1 MKLSIIDVSTVAPNE
16 TRTDALMNSIELAQK
31 AEKQGYERFW
41 VAEHHGAG
49 FIAGRAPEVL
59 IAAIAGNTSSIKVG
73 SGAVLLN
80 HYSVFKVAEV
90 YCTLNELYPGR
101 IDLGAGRATTGPV
114 TDYALQQDRSDRFQS
129 DSDQQI
135 VELVAWL
142 ENGFPA
148 NHPFA
153 EVPIRTIDSLPEL
166 HLLGSSPWSGNAAS
180 QLGLRYVMAGFI
192 NQRTS
197 YQIIDSYRKS
207 FKPSTGKSGVKA
219 PEVILALH
227 AVCADTV
234 EEARIQLAPVH
245 IMYRNLSKGILDV
258 PLPTP
263 QDAIEQLGGMP
274 ELELYVPGSKILPK
288 FVGGTFEMVKEQFE
302 NIARDFEIE
311 EIMIQDM
318 IVDYPARLRSYEL
331 MSKMI

>member
-1 MKLSIIDVSTVAPNE
+1 NMKLSIIDVSTVAPNE
-16 TRTDALMNSIELAQK
+16 TRTEALMHSIELAQK

-59 IAAIAGNTSSIKVG
+59 IAAIAANTSTIKVG
-73 SGAVLLN
+73 SGAVLLI

-142 ENGFPA
+142 DKGFPS

-153 EVPIRTIDSLPEL
+153 ETPIHTIDSLPEL

-180 QLGLRYVMAGFI
+180 QLGLRYVMSGFI
-192 NQRTS
+192 NQRGS
-197 YQIIDSYRKS
+197 YQIIDSYRKN
-207 FKPSTGKSGVKA
+207 FKPSTGPSGVTA
-219 PEVILALH
+219 PEVILAVH

-234 EEARIQLAPVH
+234 EEARLQLAPVH
-245 IMYRNLSKGILDV
+245 VMYRNLSKGNLNF

-263 QDAIEQLGGMP
+263 EEAIEQLGGIP
-274 ELELYVPGSKILPK
+274 ELEIYVPGSRILPR
-288 FVGGTFEMVKEQFE
+288 FVGGTFDMAKEQFE
-302 NIARDFEIE
+302 NIARDFEVE

-318 IVDYPARLRSYEL
+318 IVDYQA
-331 MSKMI
+331 